1 MQEEKQEQKPS
12 TQTFTIEVDESKK
25 YEVYNQDINE
35 QWAHK
40 SETIELTEEQL
51 KAMNFNY

>member
-1 MQEEKQEQKPS
+1 MQEEKQEQS
-12 TQTFTIEVDESKK
+12 TQTFTIEVDETKK